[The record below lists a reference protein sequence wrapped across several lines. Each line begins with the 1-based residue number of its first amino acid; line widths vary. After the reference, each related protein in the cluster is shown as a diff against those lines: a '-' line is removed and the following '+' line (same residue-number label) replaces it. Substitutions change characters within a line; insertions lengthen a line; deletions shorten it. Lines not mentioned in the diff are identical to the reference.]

1 MDGCGG
7 MEGYGGRQLAGSGKE
22 DEEDIYVPPFLEV
35 PCVPGLPDH
44 DVIHLRAAWNWADFF
59 SRLNISMHGHTNTK
73 RNKESNETAVH
84 VFRFVL
90 RADVDSLGFSEAPQR
105 DPINTYWPHIAPRP
119 DDVILL
125 TKLYIASTSLSQP
138 PMVFCP
144 AEFMEVLNIKDLALA
159 RSAVL
164 SDRQAKELSKSA
176 SHFRHEPLNMQQASD
191 YLDSLISCDGTPQ
204 GAPPPCPFLFED
216 EVVLRFEEVSSGDE
230 QEAPE
235 GLLGNPAA
243 AVVSVEGAGARAP
256 RMRLG
261 RPASS
266 GRSTLRRPAAAATV
280 PEASAGAPDAAM
292 DPLAPPGAGVPA
304 ERSRGRGAL
313 ELPPLLPGQ
322 TLGCSKCRYIPNGCG
337 TCRRALGWVQ
347 VTSKKWRVGP

>member
-1 MDGCGG
+1 

-191 YLDSLISCDGTPQ
+191 YLDSLVSCDGTPQ

-216 EVVLRFEEVSSGDE
+216 EVVLRFEEVSGDE

-337 TCRRALGWVQ
+337 TCRRALGRVQ

>member
-1 MDGCGG
+1 

-164 SDRQAKELSKSA
+164 SDRQSKELSKSA
-176 SHFRHEPLNMQQASD
+176 FHFRREPLNMQQASE
-191 YLDSLISCDGTPQ
+191 YLDSLVACDGTPQ

-216 EVVLRFEEVSSGDE
+216 EVVLQFETISGDE
-230 QEAPE
+230 HAAPEAPA
-235 GLLGNPAA
+235 GLGNPAA

-256 RMRLG
+256 RMG

-266 GRSTLRRPAAAATV
+266 GQSTLRRRPAAV
-280 PEASAGAPDAAM
+280 PDASAGAPDAAM
-292 DPLAPPGAGVPA
+292 DPLAPLGAGVPA
-304 ERSRGRGAL
+304 ERRRGRGAL
-313 ELPPLLPGQ
+313 ELPPLQPGQ
-322 TLGCSKCRYIPNGCG
+322 TLGCSKCRNLPNGCG
-337 TCRRALGWVQ
+337 ECRTALGWVR
-347 VTSKKWRVGP
+347 VTKKKWRVGP

>member
-1 MDGCGG
+1 

>member
-1 MDGCGG
+1 

-90 RADVDSLGFSEAPQR
+90 RADVDSLGFSEAPQG
-105 DPINTYWPHIAPRP
+105 DPINTSWPDIAPRP

-144 AEFMEVLNIKDLALA
+144 AEFMEVLNIQDLALA

-191 YLDSLISCDGTPQ
+191 YLDSLVSCDGTPQ